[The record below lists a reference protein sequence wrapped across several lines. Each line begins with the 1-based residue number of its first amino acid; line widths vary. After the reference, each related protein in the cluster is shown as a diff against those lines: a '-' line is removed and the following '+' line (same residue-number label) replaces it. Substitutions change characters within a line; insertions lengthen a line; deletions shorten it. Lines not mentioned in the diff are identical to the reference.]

1 MPVIDLATMLQ
12 GITGE
17 TLPGE
22 VRQKAIQCSQDMV
35 GVFLGGK
42 RLPEGKQVFRALA
55 GTSGQIADPG
65 ALALWIGSVTRLLD
79 FDDGHRRAMGHPG
92 VPVLS
97 TAIALSNTLDCP
109 GKTFIQAITRGY
121 EAYAYIG
128 KVINPKAYLDRGF
141 DATGI
146 CGAVGS
152 AATAGTILGLDA
164 ESLGNAISIAGSLCG
179 GLNQYAIDGGSPKF
193 LCAGWAA
200 KLGVMA
206 AELAKAGL
214 DGPSNIFRGKK
225 GFCQGFAVEYDPEM
239 LNDYRIHWEI
249 LNVYLK
255 RFACVRRL
263 HASLDIVGQIVGEN
277 VLAADHIE
285 RIDVYGS
292 AFIAESA
299 KYAPKDLTLA
309 QTSMP
314 YTIAIL
320 LKYGA
325 VTMEL
330 LKENLG
336 NEEIKGL
343 AERVVITEEEAFNE
357 VLKKDKGLWGAARID
372 LTTKDGETF
381 TGQRHYALGE
391 RENPLPEKVL
401 REKFM
406 SLATRSLSQDSARE
420 VYDMLADLEKQE
432 TVRTLASKII

>member
-12 GITGE
+12 GITE
-17 TLPGE
+17 ESIPGE
-22 VRQKAIQCSQDMV
+22 ARQKAIQCSQDMA

-42 RLPEGKQVFRALA
+42 NLPEGQQVHQALA
-55 GTSGQIADPG
+55 GASGTIGEPG

-92 VPVLS
+92 VPILS
-97 TAIALSNTLDCP
+97 SAIALAKTVDFP
-109 GKTFIQAITRGY
+109 GKKFIQAITRGY
-121 EAYAYIG
+121 EAYGYIG
-128 KVINPKAYLDRGF
+128 RVVNPKAYLERGF

-152 AATAGTILGLDA
+152 AATAGTILGLCT
-164 ESLGNAISIAGSLCG
+164 EELGNAISIAGSLCG

-200 KLGVMA
+200 KLGITA
-206 AELAKAGL
+206 AQLAKAGL
-214 DGPSNIFRGKK
+214 DGPSDIFRGRK
-225 GFCQGFAVEYDPEM
+225 GFCQGFAVEYDPEL

-263 HASLDIVGQIVGEN
+263 HASLDIVDRIVGEN
-277 VLAADHIE
+277 ALTADRIE

-314 YTIAIL
+314 YAIAIL

-336 NEEIKGL
+336 NQDIRRL
-343 AERVVITEEEAFNE
+343 AEKVVITEEEAFNE
-357 VLKKDKGLWGAARID
+357 ILKKDKGLWGAARID
-372 LTTKDGETF
+372 LRTKDGETF
-381 TGQRHYALGE
+381 TEERHYALGE
-391 RENPLPEKVL
+391 RENPLPENAL

-406 SLATRSLSQDSARE
+406 GLASRSLGPNAARE
-420 VYDMLADLEKQE
+420 IYEGLADLENLE
-432 TVRTLASKII
+432 TARTLASKII